1 MQRKII
7 WSLIFVLIV
16 GLSGFFFLK
25 NNLNEIV
32 REAIIFYGSELTK
45 TTVKLEEVQINLKE
59 GKAEFEDFILGN
71 PASFQSKYALKFEEV
86 KLDIDTSS
94 IFDDNVIIEEI
105 TFDDVDIRYEKN
117 KSTTNFDVIKNNTNS
132 ALSNLASAEI
142 KNAPSSEIENESH
155 AKKKFTIKRLVFS
168 DAEVEV
174 WLPLLGNKKIELDLP
189 DIELRNIGLKQG
201 GVSPE
206 ELTKILVEAIEK
218 HLVTNIDLEQLESKI
233 KKEVN
238 RIKGQVDKIKKLE
251 NIEDIEGLEDIKDDV
266 EDVIDNL
273 EKLF

>member
-1 MQRKII
+1 M
-7 WSLIFVLIV
+7 
-16 GLSGFFFLK
+16 
-25 NNLNEIV
+25 
-32 REAIIFYGSELTK
+32 
-45 TTVKLEEVQINLKE
+45 
-59 GKAEFEDFILGN
+59 
-71 PASFQSKYALKFEEV
+71 
-86 KLDIDTSS
+86 
-94 IFDDNVIIEEI
+94 
-105 TFDDVDIRYEKN
+105 
-117 KSTTNFDVIKNNTNS
+117 
-132 ALSNLASAEI
+132 
-142 KNAPSSEIENESH
+142 
-155 AKKKFTIKRLVFS
+155 
-168 DAEVEV
+168 
-174 WLPLLGNKKIELDLP
+174 GNKKIELDLP